1 MPSTNIYSNRRKNK
15 MKIISICNQKG
26 GVGKTTTTMNLAA
39 ALVQNGLKVLCI
51 DLDSQG
57 NLSGYLGYETGVKQ
71 TITDLLQAA
80 ANGKPFDPVPAIR
93 KNDEGIYYIP
103 SDIRLSSMEI
113 RLSQIMFREQILSRV
128 LAAPALQQFDYILID
143 CLPSLGILLTNAL
156 IASNGIIIP
165 VQAQQFA
172 LEGLDDLLN
181 VYGMVKQQ
189 GNPSL
194 KIEGVLLTMTDNTVA
209 SRLIET
215 ELRKRFGE
223 LVFEVSIS
231 RLVEAV
237 ESTIERRSLVS
248 DITSRLGGQ
257 YADVAEE
264 LIERMGEKH
273 GKES

>member
-1 MPSTNIYSNRRKNK
+1 

-80 ANGKPFDPVPAIR
+80 ANGKPFDPVPTIR

-113 RLSQIMFREQILSRV
+113 LLSQIMFREQILSQV

-264 LIERMGEKH
+264 LIERMGENH
-273 GKES
+273 GKEA

>member
-1 MPSTNIYSNRRKNK
+1 

-113 RLSQIMFREQILSRV
+113 LLSQIMFREQILSRV

-172 LEGLDDLLN
+172 REGLDDLLN

-189 GNPSL
+189 GNPNL

-215 ELRKRFGE
+215 ELRKRFGD

-264 LIERMGEKH
+264 LIERMGENH
-273 GKES
+273 GKEA